1 MMALPALSACA
12 EAVRKHDND
21 RFLTA
26 LFAPAPLREDL
37 FALYAFNH
45 EVAKTRE
52 VVTEP
57 TLGQIRLQWWRESIE
72 GAFEGRPRRH
82 EVVEPLAN
90 AILRHGLDRTQ
101 FDLLIDGRE
110 ADLDDEAPADMECL
124 VNYAQVTGAPLVR
137 LACQILG
144 AHDPASMEAARLVGT
159 AWALTGILRA
169 TPFLARGHR
178 SRLPL
183 TLMTEHRVTEPALF
197 DGKPEPGLAGV
208 AGAVADTARSLLK
221 QARSLRG
228 QVPKAALPALLP
240 ATLAGHYLNRM
251 EKAGYD
257 LLSPALLR
265 PTLGRPLAV
274 GWAATI
280 GHW

>member
-1 MMALPALSACA
+1 MAPPALSACA

-26 LFAPAPLREDL
+26 LFAPSSVREDL

-72 GAFEGRPRRH
+72 GAFEGQPRRH

-90 AILRHGLDRTQ
+90 AITRHGLDRTQ

-124 VNYAQVTGAPLVR
+124 INYAQVTGAPPVR

-144 AHDPASMEAARLVGT
+144 ARDPASMEAARLVGT

-197 DGKPEPGLAGV
+197 DGKPEPGLARV
-208 AGAVADTARSLLK
+208 AEAVADMARSLLQ
-221 QARSLRG
+221 QARTLRA
-228 QVPKAALPALLP
+228 QVPKQALPALLP
-240 ATLAGHYLNRM
+240 AILADHYLNRM

-257 LLSPALLR
+257 LLSPVLLR
-265 PTLGRPLAV
+265 PTVGRPLAV

-280 GHW
+280 GRW

>member
-1 MMALPALSACA
+1 MAPPALSACA

-26 LFAPAPLREDL
+26 LFAPAAVREDL

-82 EVVEPLAN
+82 EVVEPLAT
-90 AILRHGLDRTQ
+90 AILRNGLDRTQ

-110 ADLDDEAPADMECL
+110 ADLDDEAPADLECL
-124 VNYAQVTGAPLVR
+124 VNYAQVTGAPLAR
-137 LACQILG
+137 LACQVLG
-144 AHDPASMEAARLVGT
+144 VRDAAAMEAARLIGT

-169 TPFLARGHR
+169 TPFLARGRR

-183 TLMTEHRVTEPALF
+183 SFMIEHGVTEPALF
-197 DGKPEPGLAGV
+197 EGKPEPGLTKV
-208 AGAVADTARSLLK
+208 AAAVADQARLLLK
-221 QARSLRG
+221 QARALRG

-240 ATLAGHYLNRM
+240 AVLADLYLERL
-251 EKAGYD
+251 EQAGYD
-257 LLSPALLR
+257 PLSPALLR
-265 PTLGRPLAV
+265 PSVRRPLAV
-274 GWAATI
+274 GWAATV
-280 GHW
+280 GRW

>member
-1 MMALPALSACA
+1 MASPALSACA

-21 RFLTA
+21 RFLSA
-26 LFAPAPLREDL
+26 LFAPATVREDL

-82 EVVEPLAN
+82 EVVEPLAT
-90 AILRHGLDRTQ
+90 AILRHALDREQ

-124 VNYAQVTGAPLVR
+124 VNYAQVTGAPLAR
-137 LACQILG
+137 LACQVLG
-144 AHDPASMEAARLVGT
+144 ARDPASMEAARLVGN

-183 TLMTEHRVTEPALF
+183 TLMTEYRVTEPALF
-197 DGKPEPGLAGV
+197 DGKPEPGLARV
-208 AGAVADTARSLLK
+208 AEAIADTARSLLK
-221 QARSLRG
+221 QARALRG
-228 QVPKAALPALLP
+228 QVPKTALPALLP
-240 ATLAGHYLNRM
+240 AILADHYLGRIA
-251 EKAGYD
+251 KTGYD
-257 LLSPALLR
+257 LMSPALLR
-265 PTLGRPLAV
+265 PSIGRPLAV
-274 GWAATI
+274 GWAASI
-280 GHW
+280 GRW

>member
-1 MMALPALSACA
+1 MAPPALSACA

-26 LFAPAPLREDL
+26 LFAPAAVREDL

-57 TLGQIRLQWWRESIE
+57 TLGQIRLQWWRESID
-72 GAFEGRPRRH
+72 GAYTGAPRRH
-82 EVVEPLAN
+82 EVVEPLAA
-90 AILRHGLDRTQ
+90 AIARHGLDRAQ

-124 VNYAQVTGAPLVR
+124 VNYAQVTGAPLAR
-137 LACQILG
+137 LACQTLG
-144 AHDPASMEAARLVGT
+144 ARDEASLEAARLVGT

-183 TLMTEHRVTEPALF
+183 TLMTEHGVTEPALF
-197 DGKPEPGLAGV
+197 DLKPEPGLAKV
-208 AGAVADTARSLLK
+208 AQAVADTARSLLK
-221 QARSLRG
+221 QARLLRA

-240 ATLAGHYLNRM
+240 ATLADHYLGRIS
-251 EKAGYD
+251 KAGYD
-257 LLSPALLR
+257 PMSPALLR
-265 PTLGRPLAV
+265 PTIGRPLAV

-280 GHW
+280 GRW

>member
-1 MMALPALSACA
+1 MAPPTLSACA

-26 LFAPAPLREDL
+26 LFAPAAAREDL

-57 TLGQIRLQWWRESIE
+57 TLGQIRLQWWRESID
-72 GAFEGRPRRH
+72 GAYAGAPRRH
-82 EVVEPLAN
+82 EVVEPLA
-90 AILRHGLDRTQ
+90 ASISRHGLDRAQ

-110 ADLDDEAPADMECL
+110 ADMDDEAPADMDCL
-124 VNYAQVTGAPLVR
+124 VNYAQVTGAPLTR
-137 LACQILG
+137 LACQALG
-144 AHDPASMEAARLVGT
+144 VRDAAAMEAARLVGT

-178 SRLPL
+178 SRLPM
-183 TLMTEHRVTEPALF
+183 TLMREQGVTEPALF
-197 DGKPEPGLAGV
+197 ECKPEPGLPKV
-208 AGAVADTARSLLK
+208 VEDVADAARTLLK
-221 QARSLRG
+221 QARSLRRE
-228 QVPKAALPALLP
+228 VPKAALPALLP
-240 ATLAGHYLNRM
+240 ATLADHWLGRM
-251 EKAGYD
+251 ERAGYD
-257 LLSPALLR
+257 VMSPALLR
-265 PTLGRPLAV
+265 PSVHRPLAV

-280 GHW
+280 GRW

>member
-1 MMALPALSACA
+1 MAPPALSACA

-26 LFAPAPLREDL
+26 LFAPAAIREDL

-72 GAFEGRPRRH
+72 GAFAGNPRRH
-82 EVVEPLAN
+82 EVVEPLA
-90 AILRHGLDRTQ
+90 ASIARHGLDRAQ
-101 FDLLIDGRE
+101 FDLVIDGRE
-110 ADLDDEAPADMECL
+110 ADLDDEAPADLECL
-124 VNYAQVTGAPLVR
+124 VNYAQVTGAPLAR
-137 LACQILG
+137 LACQVLG
-144 AHDPASMEAARLVGT
+144 VRDAAAMEAARLVGT

-183 TLMTEHRVTEPALF
+183 TLMIEHGVTEPALY
-197 DGKPEPGLAGV
+197 DLKPEPGLARV
-208 AGAVADTARSLLK
+208 AEAVAESARALLV
-221 QARSLRG
+221 QARALRG

-240 ATLAGHYLNRM
+240 AVLADHWLGRM
-251 EKAGYD
+251 RKAGYD
-257 LLSPALLR
+257 VMSPALLR
-265 PTLGRPLAV
+265 PSVRRPLSV
-274 GWAATI
+274 GWAATM
-280 GHW
+280 GRW

>member
-1 MMALPALSACA
+1 MAPPALSACA

-26 LFAPAPLREDL
+26 LFAPAAVREDL

-57 TLGQIRLQWWRESIE
+57 TLGQIRLQWWRESID
-72 GAFEGRPRRH
+72 GAYTGHPRRH
-82 EVVEPLAN
+82 EVVEPLA
-90 AILRHGLDRTQ
+90 ASIARHSLDRTQ

-110 ADLDDEAPADMECL
+110 ADMDDEAPADMECL
-124 VNYAQVTGAPLVR
+124 VNYAQVTGAPLAR
-137 LACQILG
+137 LACQTLG
-144 AHDPASMEAARLVGT
+144 VRDQAAMEAARLVGT

-178 SRLPL
+178 SRLPV
-183 TLMTEHRVTEPALF
+183 TLMVEYGVTEPALF
-197 DGKPEPGLAGV
+197 DLKPEPGLSKV
-208 AGAVADTARSLLK
+208 AAAVADTARSLLSD
-221 QARSLRG
+221 ARRLRRD
-228 QVPKAALPALLP
+228 VPKAALPALLP
-240 ATLAGHYLNRM
+240 AILADHYLGRM
-251 EKAGYD
+251 AAAGYD
-257 LLSPALLR
+257 LMNPILLR
-265 PTLGRPLAV
+265 PSVRRPLSV

-280 GHW
+280 GRW

>member
-1 MMALPALSACA
+1 MAPPALSACA

-26 LFAPAPLREDL
+26 LFAPAAVREDL
-37 FALYAFNH
+37 FVLYAFNH

-57 TLGQIRLQWWRESIE
+57 TLGQIRLQWWRESID
-72 GAFEGRPRRH
+72 GAYAGNPRRH
-82 EVVEPLAN
+82 EVVEPLTH
-90 AILRHGLDRTQ
+90 AISRRGLDRAQ

-110 ADLDDEAPADMECL
+110 ADLDDEAPADLDCL
-124 VNYAQVTGAPLVR
+124 VNYAQVTGAPLAR
-137 LACQILG
+137 LACQVVG
-144 AHDPASMEAARLVGT
+144 AREGAAMEAARLIGT

-169 TPFLARGHR
+169 TPFLARGRR

-183 TLMTEHRVTEPALF
+183 SLMIEHGVTEPALF
-197 DGKPEPGLAGV
+197 EGKPEPGLTKV
-208 AGAVADTARSLLK
+208 AAAVAEQARALLK
-221 QARSLRG
+221 QARALRG

-240 ATLAGHYLNRM
+240 AILADHYLDRM
-251 EKAGYD
+251 QRAGYD

-265 PTLGRPLAV
+265 PSVRRQLAI
-274 GWAATI
+274 GWAATV
-280 GHW
+280 GRW

>member
-1 MMALPALSACA
+1 MAPPALSACA

-26 LFAPAPLREDL
+26 LFAPAADREDL

-45 EVAKTRE
+45 EIAKTRE

-72 GAFEGRPRRH
+72 GAFAGHPRRH
-82 EVVEPLAN
+82 EVVEPLAA
-90 AILRHGLDRTQ
+90 AIARHGLDREP
-101 FDLLIDGRE
+101 FDLAIDGRE
-110 ADLDDEAPADMECL
+110 ADLDDEAPADLDCL

-144 AHDPASMEAARLVGT
+144 ARDPATVEAARLVGT
-159 AWALTGILRA
+159 AWTLTGILRA

-183 TLMTEHRVTEPALF
+183 SLMAEQGVTEPALF
-197 DGKPEPGLAGV
+197 DLKPEPGLAKV
-208 AGAVADTARSLLK
+208 VEAVADKAHALLAEAR
-221 QARSLRG
+221 QLRRE
-228 QVPKAALPALLP
+228 VPKAALPALLV
-240 ATLAGHYLNRM
+240 ATLADHYLGRM
-251 EKAGYD
+251 RKAGYD
-257 LLSPALLR
+257 VMSPALLR

-274 GWAATI
+274 GWAATA
-280 GHW
+280 GRW

>member
-1 MMALPALSACA
+1 MAPPALSACA

-21 RFLTA
+21 RFLAA
-26 LFAPAPLREDL
+26 LFAPAASREDL

-72 GAFEGRPRRH
+72 GAFAGNPRRH
-82 EVVEPLAN
+82 EVVEPLAA
-90 AILRHGLDRTQ
+90 AIARHQLDRAQ

-110 ADLDDEAPADMECL
+110 ADLDDEAPADLDCL
-124 VNYAQVTGAPLVR
+124 VSYAQVTGAPLTR
-137 LACQILG
+137 LACQVLG
-144 AHDPASMEAARLVGT
+144 ARDQTAMEVARLVGT

-183 TLMTEHRVTEPALF
+183 TLMAENGVTEPALF
-197 DGKPEPGLAGV
+197 DLKPEPGLAKVVEG
-208 AGAVADTARSLLK
+208 VADTAHALLAE
-221 QARSLRG
+221 ARRLRG

-240 ATLAGHYLNRM
+240 ATLAGHHLGRLR
-251 EKAGYD
+251 KAGYD
-257 LLSPALLR
+257 PLAPELLR
-265 PTLGRPLAV
+265 PSVWRPIAV
-274 GWAATI
+274 GWAATT
-280 GHW
+280 GRW